1 MTGLNGSN
9 LPQRRSREFGPLK
22 DERKP
27 TPFLQTSFNE
37 TQARFSPDGR
47 CRSPPVPPP
56 EKAITGLSLLTASA
70 SRQLP
75 RPKPRTSRP
84 NVGDPQHGGGGRRKR
99 LLAPELAAGISRLKS
114 AKTQG
119 IRTESLTQ
127 YYATLKCGPN
137 RTWDCDIAAKPKAS
151 RRTVEGVD

>member
-1 MTGLNGSN
+1 
-9 LPQRRSREFGPLK
+9 LK

-27 TPFLQTSFNE
+27 TPFLQTPFNE

-119 IRTESLTQ
+119 IRTESLRNIMRLSSAGQTEPGI
-127 YYATLKCGPN
+127 AILPPN
-137 RTWDCDIAAKPKAS
+137 PRLLD
-151 RRTVEGVD
+151 EQ